1 MSKVLNKLEDLVY
14 NELVTLRLIENNS
27 DLLELFYS
35 ESNIKFPMIYKLQQ
49 EGKLNQNI
57 TEFIQ
62 MIFNS
67 LVVTKSEFI
76 DKYRYIE
83 STLGNEPIVDI
94 VEPTIPETPSI
105 EVPIIVVEKVEK
117 PKKEKALPRRY
128 GKENIMKDIEKQGGT
143 ATSVQR
149 AALSVNRL
157 KNIYVNLDK
166 RLIKDMLLDER
177 ILTVEDYRVI
187 SATIEM
193 LETKLKPILK
203 KK

>member
-1 MSKVLNKLEDLVY
+1 MSKILNKLEDLVY

-62 MIFNS
+62 MIFSS

-83 STLGNEPIVDI
+83 STLGNEPIIDVI
-94 VEPTIPETPSI
+94 EPTIAETPLI
-105 EVPIIVVEKVEK
+105 EVPIVVEKVEK

-128 GKENIMKDIEKQGGT
+128 GKEKILEDVQKQGGT
-143 ATSVQR
+143 PTSVQR

-177 ILTVEDYRVI
+177 ILSVEDYRVI